1 MGHSR
6 SDRNTCRDC
15 GLHHRCPPAGGY
27 GGASPRGFTHFQ
39 PGDVHALVP
48 VTQPS
53 RTARTIGAGEQGD
66 SGNAKR
72 LATIAAPWAGSLS
85 VGAAVG
91 YSLPAAR
98 SLISTRDNASDDF
111 RISDKE
117 IFWFDSILLLGAVF
131 GSLCGCFAVQW
142 LGRRRMMALG
152 CLGSLASW
160 LAVAAASAD
169 SFHLL
174 TARVLGGLCMGIVS
188 LVVPAYIAEV
198 SPASD
203 RGKTCGAYQL
213 GVTAGVLLM
222 YFLGKFADW
231 TQLALW
237 CAIPPVTTLLLL
249 GMAVESPRWL
259 LETEQHE
266 EAHKALII
274 LRGKAHDAD
283 AEYQEIEAIY
293 TTTPT
298 PLIHYMLAV
307 LVIVVQQFS
316 GVNTVLLYAS
326 SPLHAGFGYDSD
338 GTLLLLASLQFAM
351 TAITAKLLDAVGR
364 VKPLAVSVVIS
375 TGSMVALGGVY
386 FSVSHEE
393 QAMDTHLAA
402 RLTVVCKVIFSMG
415 FSLGLGPASWTLAV
429 ELAPLRKNGFE
440 FGSVCAF
447 HWASALGIISL
458 FTILGTNTGSLALL
472 VVLSGLVTFTG
483 GMTAFKLLP
492 DTRGVSLE
500 GILLQGQGNVRS
512 RGPSNVVYTLKPAD
526 AMLQSPKKHHEE
538 PTTTRGEQKKRP
550 KRRGSEPL
558 SPSGVAAKGSPKP
571 KVKAQ
576 AKHHAKHQAK
586 AESNDEAEAGPHAQA
601 SVEAGATEVVAS
613 GEDVLSGA
621 TSSIASPTE
630 GAPESR
636 S

>member
-1 MGHSR
+1 MTRTAHSPHRPVSVIPSSMQTSR
-6 SDRNTCRDC
+6 SQ
-15 GLHHRCPPAGGY
+15 
-27 GGASPRGFTHFQ
+27 ASPSTSLWGTVGVTETRAATAVFTTDARPLADTAGPAHVASPIFS
-39 PGDVHALVP
+39 PETSMRWSPSRSRAEPLVP
-48 VTQPS
+48 SLQESKVT
-53 RTARTIGAGEQGD
+53 
-66 SGNAKR
+66 GNAKR

-85 VGAAVG
+85 VGTAVG

-98 SLISTRDNASDDF
+98 SLISTRDNVSDDF

-222 YFLGKFADW
+222 YFLGKIADW

-293 TTTPT
+293 TKTPT

-338 GTLLLLASLQFAM
+338 DTLLLLASLQQAL
-351 TAITAKLLDAVGR
+351 KHKCGR
-364 VKPLAVSVVIS
+364 I
-375 TGSMVALGGVY
+375 
-386 FSVSHEE
+386 
-393 QAMDTHLAA
+393 
-402 RLTVVCKVIFSMG
+402 
-415 FSLGLGPASWTLAV
+415 
-429 ELAPLRKNGFE
+429 FE
-440 FGSVCAF
+440 FEKRA
-447 HWASALGIISL
+447 
-458 FTILGTNTGSLALL
+458 
-472 VVLSGLVTFTG
+472 
-483 GMTAFKLLP
+483 
-492 DTRGVSLE
+492 
-500 GILLQGQGNVRS
+500 
-512 RGPSNVVYTLKPAD
+512 
-526 AMLQSPKKHHEE
+526 SPK
-538 PTTTRGEQKKRP
+538 
-550 KRRGSEPL
+550 
-558 SPSGVAAKGSPKP
+558 
-571 KVKAQ
+571 
-576 AKHHAKHQAK
+576 
-586 AESNDEAEAGPHAQA
+586 
-601 SVEAGATEVVAS
+601 VAS
-613 GEDVLSGA
+613 CEAV
-621 TSSIASPTE
+621 
-630 GAPESR
+630 
-636 S
+636 

>member
-1 MGHSR
+1 MQTSR
-6 SDRNTCRDC
+6 SQ
-15 GLHHRCPPAGGY
+15 
-27 GGASPRGFTHFQ
+27 ASPSTSLWGTVGVTDTRAATAVFTTDARPLADTAGPAHVASPIFS
-39 PGDVHALVP
+39 PE
-48 VTQPS
+48 TSMRWSPS
-53 RTARTIGAGEQGD
+53 RSRAEPHVPSVQESKVTVD
-66 SGNAKR
+66 AKR

-85 VGAAVG
+85 VGATVG

-188 LVVPAYIAEV
+188 LVVPAYIAE
-198 SPASD
+198 
-203 RGKTCGAYQL
+203 CGAYQL
-213 GVTAGVLLM
+213 GVAAGVLLM
-222 YFLGKFADW
+222 YCLGKFADW

-293 TTTPT
+293 TKTPT

-338 GTLLLLASLQFAM
+338 DTLLLLASLQ
-351 TAITAKLLDAVGR
+351 
-364 VKPLAVSVVIS
+364 
-375 TGSMVALGGVY
+375 
-386 FSVSHEE
+386 
-393 QAMDTHLAA
+393 
-402 RLTVVCKVIFSMG
+402 VIFSIG
-415 FSLGLGPASWTLAV
+415 FPLGLGPASWTLAV

-472 VVLSGLVTFTG
+472 V
-483 GMTAFKLLP
+483 
-492 DTRGVSLE
+492 
-500 GILLQGQGNVRS
+500 GQGDVRS
-512 RGPSNVVYTLKPAD
+512 RGPSNVLYTLKPAD
-526 AMLQSPKKHHEE
+526 AMLQSPKKHHED

-550 KRRGSEPL
+550 KRKDSEPL
-558 SPSGVAAKGSPKP
+558 SPSGVAANGSPKP

-576 AKHHAKHQAK
+576 AKHQAKHQAK
-586 AESNDEAEAGPHAQA
+586 AEFNDEAKAGPR
-601 SVEAGATEVVAS
+601 AGF
-613 GEDVLSGA
+613 G
-621 TSSIASPTE
+621 
-630 GAPESR
+630 
-636 S
+636 

>member
-1 MGHSR
+1 
-6 SDRNTCRDC
+6 
-15 GLHHRCPPAGGY
+15 
-27 GGASPRGFTHFQ
+27 
-39 PGDVHALVP
+39 
-48 VTQPS
+48 
-53 RTARTIGAGEQGD
+53 
-66 SGNAKR
+66 
-72 LATIAAPWAGSLS
+72 
-85 VGAAVG
+85 
-91 YSLPAAR
+91 
-98 SLISTRDNASDDF
+98 
-111 RISDKE
+111 
-117 IFWFDSILLLGAVF
+117 
-131 GSLCGCFAVQW
+131 
-142 LGRRRMMALG
+142 
-152 CLGSLASW
+152 
-160 LAVAAASAD
+160 
-169 SFHLL
+169 
-174 TARVLGGLCMGIVS
+174 
-188 LVVPAYIAEV
+188 
-198 SPASD
+198 
-203 RGKTCGAYQL
+203 
-213 GVTAGVLLM
+213 M

-293 TTTPT
+293 TKTPA

-316 GVNTVLLYAS
+316 GVNTILLYAS

-338 GTLLLLASLQFAM
+338 DTLLLLASLQFAM
-351 TAITAKLLDAVGR
+351 TAITAQLLDAVGR

-386 FSVSHEE
+386 FSVSHDE
-393 QAMDTHLAA
+393 QDMDTHLAA
-402 RLTVVCKVIFSMG
+402 RLTVVCKVIFSIG
-415 FSLGLGPASWTLAV
+415 FSLGLGPAAWTLAV
-429 ELAPLRKNGFE
+429 ELAPLRKTGFE

-472 VVLSGLVTFTG
+472 VVLSGLVTLTG

-500 GILLQGQGNVRS
+500 GILLQGQGDVRS

-526 AMLQSPKKHHEE
+526 AMLRSPKKHHEE

-550 KRRGSEPL
+550 KRRESEPL
-558 SPSGVAAKGSPKP
+558 TPSGVAAKGSPKP
-571 KVKAQ
+571 KLKAQ
-576 AKHHAKHQAK
+576 AKDQAKHQAK
-586 AESNDEAEAGPHAQA
+586 AESNDKVEAGPHAQA
-601 SVEAGATEVVAS
+601 SVESGATEVIAS

-621 TSSIASPTE
+621 TSFIASPNE
-630 GAPESR
+630 GAPESKT
-636 S
+636 

>member
-1 MGHSR
+1 MRWSPSR
-6 SDRNTCRDC
+6 SRAEP
-15 GLHHRCPPAGGY
+15 H
-27 GGASPRGFTHFQ
+27 
-39 PGDVHALVP
+39 VP
-48 VTQPS
+48 SVQESKVTV
-53 RTARTIGAGEQGD
+53 D
-66 SGNAKR
+66 AKR

-85 VGAAVG
+85 VGATVG

-213 GVTAGVLLM
+213 GVAAGVLLM
-222 YFLGKFADW
+222 YCLGKFADW

-293 TTTPT
+293 TKTPT

-338 GTLLLLASLQFAM
+338 DTLLLLASLQFAM
-351 TAITAKLLDAVGR
+351 TAITAQLLDAVGR

-375 TGSMVALGGVY
+375 TSSMVALGDVY
-386 FSVSHEE
+386 FSVSHYE

-402 RLTVVCKVIFSMG
+402 RLTVVCKVIFSIG
-415 FSLGLGPASWTLAV
+415 FPLGLGPASWTLAV

-440 FGSVCAF
+440 FGSVCTF

-492 DTRGVSLE
+492 DTRGISLE
-500 GILLQGQGNVRS
+500 GILLQGQGDVRS
-512 RGPSNVVYTLKPAD
+512 RGPSNVLYTLKPAD
-526 AMLQSPKKHHEE
+526 AMLQSPKKHHED

-550 KRRGSEPL
+550 KRKDSAPL
-558 SPSGVAAKGSPKP
+558 SPSGVAANGSPKP

-576 AKHHAKHQAK
+576 AKHQAKHQAK
-586 AESNDEAEAGPHAQA
+586 AEFNDEAKAGPHAQA
-601 SVEAGATEVVAS
+601 SVESGATEVVAS

>member
-1 MGHSR
+1 
-6 SDRNTCRDC
+6 
-15 GLHHRCPPAGGY
+15 
-27 GGASPRGFTHFQ
+27 
-39 PGDVHALVP
+39 
-48 VTQPS
+48 
-53 RTARTIGAGEQGD
+53 
-66 SGNAKR
+66 
-72 LATIAAPWAGSLS
+72 
-85 VGAAVG
+85 
-91 YSLPAAR
+91 
-98 SLISTRDNASDDF
+98 
-111 RISDKE
+111 
-117 IFWFDSILLLGAVF
+117 
-131 GSLCGCFAVQW
+131 
-142 LGRRRMMALG
+142 
-152 CLGSLASW
+152 
-160 LAVAAASAD
+160 
-169 SFHLL
+169 
-174 TARVLGGLCMGIVS
+174 
-188 LVVPAYIAEV
+188 
-198 SPASD
+198 
-203 RGKTCGAYQL
+203 
-213 GVTAGVLLM
+213 M

-259 LETEQHE
+259 LETEQPE
-266 EAHKALII
+266 EAQKALII

-307 LVIVVQQFS
+307 LVVVVQQFS

-338 GTLLLLASLQFAM
+338 DRLLLLASLQFAM
-351 TAITAKLLDAVGR
+351 TAITAQLLDAVGR

-393 QAMDTHLAA
+393 QAMDPHLAA
-402 RLTVVCKVIFSMG
+402 RLTVVCKVIFSIG

-472 VVLSGLVTFTG
+472 VVLAGLVTFTG

-492 DTRGVSLE
+492 DTRGASLE

-526 AMLQSPKKHHEE
+526 AKLQSPKKHHDD
-538 PTTTRGEQKKRP
+538 PTTTRGEQKKQL
-550 KRRGSEPL
+550 KRKDSEPL
-558 SPSGVAAKGSPKP
+558 SPSGVVAKGSPKP

-576 AKHHAKHQAK
+576 AKHQAKHQAK

-601 SVEAGATEVVAS
+601 SIEAGATEVVAS

>member
-1 MGHSR
+1 MSCCHKASPSTSLWGTVGVTETRAATAVFTTDARPLADTAGPAHVASPIFSPETSMPWSPSR
-6 SDRNTCRDC
+6 SRAEP
-15 GLHHRCPPAGGY
+15 H
-27 GGASPRGFTHFQ
+27 
-39 PGDVHALVP
+39 VP
-48 VTQPS
+48 SVQESKVTV
-53 RTARTIGAGEQGD
+53 D
-66 SGNAKR
+66 AKR

-198 SPASD
+198 SP
-203 RGKTCGAYQL
+203 RQRPWKN
-213 GVTAGVLLM
+213 
-222 YFLGKFADW
+222 DW

-293 TTTPT
+293 TKTPT

-338 GTLLLLASLQFAM
+338 DTLLLLASLQFAM
-351 TAITAKLLDAVGR
+351 TAITAQLLDAVGR

-386 FSVSHEE
+386 FSVSHDE

-402 RLTVVCKVIFSMG
+402 RLTVVCKVIFSIG

-429 ELAPLRKNGFE
+429 ELAPLRKKGFE

-447 HWASALGIISL
+447 PLG
-458 FTILGTNTGSLALL
+458 LGARHHQPVHHPGHQYRIA
-472 VVLSGLVTFTG
+472 GAAG
-483 GMTAFKLLP
+483 GP
-492 DTRGVSLE
+492 VGPRH
-500 GILLQGQGNVRS
+500 GQGDVRS

-526 AMLQSPKKHHEE
+526 AMLQSPKKHHKE
-538 PTTTRGEQKKRP
+538 PTTTRGEQKKQP
-550 KRRGSEPL
+550 KHRDSEPL

-571 KVKAQ
+571 KLKAQ
-576 AKHHAKHQAK
+576 AKDQAKHQAK
-586 AESNDEAEAGPHAQA
+586 AESNDKVEAGPHAQA
-601 SVEAGATEVVAS
+601 SVESGATEVVAS

-630 GAPESR
+630 GAPESK

>member
-1 MGHSR
+1 MTRTAHSP
-6 SDRNTCRDC
+6 
-15 GLHHRCPPAGGY
+15 HRA
-27 GGASPRGFTHFQ
+27 